1 LILLLFSG
9 VPSLELPEVKTTVG
23 SARSRTVGAALFPA
37 VALRDLC
44 AANKREFVIESQT
57 NWLKEVA
64 ATRFRRVAA
73 AGANEA
79 FTEMVRAGC

>member
-1 LILLLFSG
+1 LLLLLFSG

-44 AANKREFVIESQT
+44 AAKKREFVIESQT
-57 NWLKEVA
+57 KWLKEVA
-64 ATRFRRVAA
+64 ATRLRGFVAA
-73 AGANEA
+73 GGSNA
-79 FTEMVRAGC
+79 FTEMVRACC